1 MDADT
6 VSKLSAIIVCA
17 LVSGLFDEADDVLRG
32 HGCRTLTQNTFKQ
45 RSVLQ

>member
-6 VSKLSAIIVCA
+6 VSKPSVIIVCA

-32 HGCRTLTQNTFKQ
+32 HGRRTLTQNTFKQ